1 MFSYRLL
8 LTLIFSQSNLPKLFK
23 GIALFTP
30 GGDLIYGID
39 SNKQSQW
46 HIHLCMGLQE
56 ILSLTEP
63 PHFLIPGY
71 TATVERWLNPRTQTI
86 ETIAEIY
93 PAVQCY
99 QSLLKVLF
107 ETEDTVWQVAPWQEE
122 YCNSLILETY
132 RGQFP
137 QLWQDH
143 DLVIRLDSQSSQNT
157 QIKSFNSG
165 EPNLALP
172 INSLI
177 NQQKTDGC
185 ILQLFISNDNST
197 TEKTLASIHQILEQG
212 LTCPYTL
219 KVIDISKYPEQAE
232 KYHVSATPTLVRVWP
247 EPIRRIVGE
256 LNDFQRVLKI
266 ISSL

>member
-1 MFSYRLL
+1 M
-8 LTLIFSQSNLPKLFK
+8 TLISARTNLPKLFK

-39 SNKQSQW
+39 PNKQSQW
-46 HIHLCMGLQE
+46 HVHLCIGLQE

-71 TATVERWLNPRTQTI
+71 TATVERWLNPRTQAI

-99 QSLLKVLF
+99 QPLLKVLF
-107 ETEDTVWQVAPWQEE
+107 ETEDTVWQIAPWQEE

-132 RGQFP
+132 RDQFP

-143 DLVIRLDSQSSQNT
+143 DLVIRLDSQASQHNLV
-157 QIKSFNSG
+157 KPLNSDQQ
-165 EPNLALP
+165 NLVLP
-172 INSLI
+172 INPQ
-177 NQQKTDGC
+177 NNYQKADGC
-185 ILQLFISNDNST
+185 ILQLFISNDNFT